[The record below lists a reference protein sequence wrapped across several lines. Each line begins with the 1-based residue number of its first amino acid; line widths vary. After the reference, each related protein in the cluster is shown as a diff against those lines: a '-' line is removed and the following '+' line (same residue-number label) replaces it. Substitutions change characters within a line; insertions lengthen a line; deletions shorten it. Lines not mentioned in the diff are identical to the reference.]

1 MSANVTTPVMVGID
15 NNGNY
20 AALQIAS
27 PGGSATNAAL
37 TNVSGIEPSN
47 NDMQF
52 VNTVSAVTVS
62 GVTDVTKLMVD
73 PVKQF
78 KQVLNKEYVN
88 VLQTYY
94 GTAVNDA
101 IGEWTATYGMRY
113 DDIKIS
119 VVANGAGPNNFHYYI
134 TIIRWF

>member
-1 MSANVTTPVMVGID
+1 MSANITTPVMVGID
-15 NNGNY
+15 SNGNY
-20 AALQIAS
+20 AALQIAA
-27 PGGSATNAAL
+27 PGGPATNAAL
-37 TNVSGIEPSN
+37 TNVSGVEPGN

-52 VNTVSAVTVS
+52 VNTSSAVTTS
-62 GVTDVTKLMVD
+62 GITDVTKLMVD

-101 IGEWTATYGMRY
+101 IGEWSATYGMRY

-119 VVANGAGPNNFHYYI
+119 VVANGLAPNNFHYYI